1 MRKAEF
7 NMKNKRLIHIFSAIC
22 LFSVPFMSSIASA
35 QISKTTETLVLNGIV
50 SFSGKTEIQAG
61 KIMYIVKP
69 QGAPDEEFVAIDELT
84 ADLDG
89 KFKIEL
95 GFKNSGTY
103 VLDIKDSSG
112 ATYSEVIDYKTAVDR
127 QAQILLD
134 INTGTPD
141 EVKKALSELNF
152 EYNNVKFNDLTTDD
166 AKNWIVKYI
175 QMCRPYEL
183 MSDVEAEYKKQNALY
198 LINSAKVT
206 GIRTEIGKH
215 QVLLGLSGNGEVNK
229 FISSSGTAKPSALV
243 TSLSANPAYK
253 ADLLVAAITEA
264 NKVKNSDITYPSGGG
279 GGGGGGGA
287 TKPYITNI
295 VENPNP
301 TPSEDTS
308 VETKVFPDMDGSEW
322 AKEAVESLAEKDVIS
337 GDENGNFRPNSS
349 ITREEFVKMVV
360 VAFGVKEAENNF
372 VFLDVFDSDWYFEYV
387 GAAYEAGIVRG
398 ISEDFFGIKKPI
410 SRQDAAVILKRA
422 ADYVGTELKAVNE
435 YSGFYDGNEISDY
448 AKESVTALYKSGVI
462 SGMPDGSFKP
472 ASTCTRA
479 QAAKMIYEIV
489 RR

>member
-1 MRKAEF
+1 
-7 NMKNKRLIHIFSAIC
+7 MKNKRLIHIFSAIC

-35 QISKTTETLVLNGIV
+35 QISKTTETSVLNGIV
-50 SFSGKTEIQAG
+50 SFSGKTDAQTG
-61 KIMYIVKP
+61 KVMYLVKP
-69 QGAPDEEFVAIDELT
+69 QGSSDEEFVAIDELT

-103 VLDIKDSSG
+103 VLDIKDASG
-112 ATYSEVIDYKTAVDR
+112 ATYSEVIEYMTAVDR

-141 EVKKALSELNF
+141 EVEKALSELNF
-152 EYNNVKFNDLTTDD
+152 EYDTVKFNALATDE

-175 QMCRPYEL
+175 QMCRPYAL

-206 GIRTEIGKH
+206 GIRTEMGKH
-215 QVLLGLSGNGEVNK
+215 QVLLGLSGNVEVNK

-264 NKVKNSDITYPSGGG
+264 NKVPNRDITYPSG

-295 VENPNP
+295 VKNPNP
-301 TPSEDTS
+301 TPSEDTRE
-308 VETKVFPDMDGSEW
+308 ETKVFPDMDGSEW
-322 AKEAVESLAEKDVIS
+322 AKEAVEYLAEKDVIS

-349 ITREEFVKMVV
+349 IIREEFVKMVV

-387 GAAYEAGIVRG
+387 GAAYEAGIVHG
-398 ISEDFFGIKKPI
+398 ISEDFFGIKKQI

-422 ADYVGTELKAVNE
+422 ADYAGIEPKDVKE
-435 YSGFYDGNEISDY
+435 YNGFYDENEISDY

-489 RR
+489 GR